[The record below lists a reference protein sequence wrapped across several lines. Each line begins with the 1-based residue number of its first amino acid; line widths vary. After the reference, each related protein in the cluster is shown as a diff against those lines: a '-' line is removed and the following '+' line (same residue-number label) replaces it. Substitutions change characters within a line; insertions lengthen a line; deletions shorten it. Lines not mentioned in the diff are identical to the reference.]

1 MAGEGR
7 RWLPLIHRVQAFLQ
21 EAEALCLQT
30 DQFEARVTTLGK
42 QEADLTARVA
52 ALTEEHA
59 AQTRVLAAAQQQ
71 QARERE
77 AHLATMAG
85 IRKDE
90 TEARTARA
98 QTDDLVRR
106 RLAELREENQALER
120 EHDRLQTEIAKA
132 KKALAEAYRQSLS

>member
-1 MAGEGR
+1 M
-7 RWLPLIHRVQAFLQ
+7 
-21 EAEALCLQT
+21 T
-30 DQFEARVTTLGK
+30 
-42 QEADLTARVA
+42 
-52 ALTEEHA
+52 
-59 AQTRVLAAAQQQ
+59 
-71 QARERE
+71 
-77 AHLATMAG
+77 
-85 IRKDE
+85 E